1 MADTAH
7 GVRELDERSVPP
19 RRAPGVHPAGVRG
32 DGGHSAPH
40 LPDPHQALEAARV
53 AGRRPWREAT
63 LSAARR
69 TAAGMPSE
77 TTSTSPVTRLGT
89 RSAIAAPPAITM
101 RQGVSRISEAS
112 SASSSLNR
120 AGSCSALKPTCS
132 KSRAGTEDAPSV
144 SEAVHRD
151 VLDHGLI
158 EPDIMVGAGIG
169 GVGKNGAAP
178 LGVRIQ
184 RRDHSN
190 GVTASVPPDPA
201 RHRHGVA
208 VTKRMHDR
216 RHTRQIPSP
225 SRETVIEP
233 VSLGRLRDHHRTLL
247 RVTRPPFDELSQS
260 HDPAATVI
268 ACQQRRQISSA
279 QHRARPA
286 DRLVPLTDA
295 SAAALPR
302 NAKRVRH
309 RASLYRRRS
318 ERNPGLLRS
327 GQRRRSCGW

>member
-1 MADTAH
+1 
-7 GVRELDERSVPP
+7 
-19 RRAPGVHPAGVRG
+19 
-32 DGGHSAPH
+32 
-40 LPDPHQALEAARV
+40 
-53 AGRRPWREAT
+53 
-63 LSAARR
+63 
-69 TAAGMPSE
+69 MP
-77 TTSTSPVTRLGT
+77 TIGT
-89 RSAIAAPPAITM
+89 RFGTRGLSIGPHRGRSTTTAEFPAPT
-101 RQGVSRISEAS
+101 GVSRISEAS

-169 GVGKNGAAP
+169 GVSKNGAAP

-286 DRLVPLTDA
+286 DRLVP
-295 SAAALPR
+295 P
-302 NAKRVRH
+302 H
-309 RASLYRRRS
+309 RCFRCGCGSPA
-318 ERNPGLLRS
+318 ERETSPP
-327 GQRRRSCGW
+327 